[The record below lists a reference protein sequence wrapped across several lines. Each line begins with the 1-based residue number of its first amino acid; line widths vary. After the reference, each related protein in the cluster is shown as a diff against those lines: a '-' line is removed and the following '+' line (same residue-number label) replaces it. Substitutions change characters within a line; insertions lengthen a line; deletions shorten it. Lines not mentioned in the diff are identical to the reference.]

1 MALSVSLNE
10 LTYTIPEE
18 NETGYGLTLTTYL
31 SDLADYLQFGYLS
44 NVGQRL
50 KLNTVSTSGTINNL
64 NTNNISI
71 VRLTNANIVSGIGNV
86 VEGKFVTLINASAN
100 TIELTHQ
107 DPLSDTNNRFIIP
120 GEKSFYLKPNE
131 TITLYYD
138 SSETR
143 WRLIDSSRF
152 INENLSVNSTSGV
165 ITTLDTTNKTFIKLT
180 NATEVKGIN
189 LPESGRKLYI
199 LNATLE
205 RILLKQESLDS
216 TANERIITEF
226 GYDYVLDPE
235 AVVELIYDGNASRWR
250 TINTDS
256 IQRDKID
263 VITTSGAIH
272 NLDIAKISVIKF
284 TQATEVTGFNS
295 NEEGRELI
303 IFNDNSSP
311 LTIKNESTDST
322 ASNRIQTD
330 TNSDVTVR
338 QYGTAIL
345 KYDSSSIR
353 WRIQSRT
360 IDNSEYDDTYQLR
373 SEKGVAL
380 GYASLDA
387 SGTVP
392 VNQIDLSFFDLNDV
406 TSTTFTGN
414 KTKVVRVN
422 NDETGLELGVA
433 NNTSN
438 NYIEFP
444 TSLNSSDLTTVNWYR
459 YADGGA
465 VPVDGQGGSPNF
477 YFGTEVDS
485 VYGKLQNRY
494 PDTLSTGS
502 EWFTI
507 RRGVSGG
514 LVIGDGVSTPFQ
526 IQAQHRGKIL
536 QVSFDYYLFY
546 GNSVSTQA
554 VDWKVYVINEDTGEV
569 IYPDNNTIAV
579 TTLQPFP
586 STDYALPNK
595 FIASFQTDILSDNY
609 RLCIHNNTNQNTVG
623 TNFYFKNVK
632 VWEPERN
639 YGSIITEW
647 QSYTATLTNLGSSP
661 TQNLFWR
668 RNGQNLEIKG
678 RITTGSSVPSS
689 VGSFSTPNGYVI
701 DSSVCATRQA
711 VGLMIRA
718 SGSINQCNVLAL
730 GGESAFYF
738 SGGDGSTT
746 NTGLV
751 PQNTSSIMDS
761 STIHS
766 INLSVPI
773 AGWGGTIQLSSQ
785 VGDGRTVT
793 GLVVDHTSQSMTS
806 TVTNLKFNT
815 VVKDSHGAYNTSTG
829 ELTIPVA
836 GDYNL
841 SINFPYQTTSS
852 NEFRIYKNGTAM
864 DVGGYWVSSGYTS
877 AKVLLPNLIVGDVI
891 TVRPSGFSPTTTTQS
906 TKVTNIA
913 WNLISGGSQAF
924 ARDEFVGASYY
935 SSSTQTS
942 LTSQVNF
949 GAKIY
954 DTHNAVTTGSSW
966 KFTAPQSGKYLVIF
980 RIGGSSN
987 IHFQIYKN
995 NSGSLY
1001 LARTETPGYATGS
1014 RVIDLLAGD
1023 YIDIRPTSSATVNGN
1038 ASSSS
1043 VDASS
1048 IEITKVS

>member
-18 NETGYGLTLTTYL
+18 NETGYGLSLTTYL

-86 VEGKFVTLINASAN
+86 VEGKFVTLVNASAN

-180 NATEVKGIN
+180 NATEIKGIN
-189 LPESGRKLYI
+189 IPESGRKLYI

-235 AVVELIYDGNASRWR
+235 AVVELIYDGNANRWR

-256 IQRDKID
+256 IKRDKID

-311 LTIKNESTDST
+311 LIIKNESTDST

-330 TNSDVTVR
+330 TDSDVTVR

-345 KYDSSSIR
+345 KYDSSSNR

-422 NDETGLELGVA
+422 NDETGLELGFA
-433 NNTSN
+433 NNSTN
-438 NYIEFP
+438 NYIQFP
-444 TSLNSSDLTTVNWYR
+444 TAIYSDPLTLGWELYN
-459 YADGGA
+459 DGGS
-465 VPVDGQGGSPNF
+465 VPVDGQGGTPGIDLVSEVITSQSG
-477 YFGTEVDS
+477 FGYVEGYEDYS
-485 VYGKLQNRY
+485 
-494 PDTLSTGS
+494 
-502 EWFTI
+502 
-507 RRGVSGG
+507 GVVSDPTDWYHIKN
-514 LVIGDGVSTPFQ
+514 LYLGDGNGISYPFTLN
-526 IQAQHRGKIL
+526 AQHRSSIL
-536 QVSFDYYLFY
+536 ELSFDYYNLNQ
-546 GNSVSTQA
+546 GVANN
-554 VDWKVYVINEDTGEV
+554 INISAFLIDEDTNTL
-569 IYPDNNTIAV
+569 IYADKLKVLEDTQPA
-579 TTLQPFP
+579 TLPGQRIFP
-586 STDYALPNK
+586 KKYVGT
-595 FIASFQTDILSDNY
+595 FQTSPSSTNY
-609 RLCIHNNTNQNTVG
+609 RLCFHIVEGGNN
-623 TNFYFKNVK
+623 FSDFFFKNVK
-632 VWEPERN
+632 LWNQEKN

-647 QSYTATLTNLGSSP
+647 QAYTSTLTNLGTSP

-668 RNGQNLEIKG
+668 RNGSSLEIRG
-678 RITTGSSVPSS
+678 RITPGTSVP
-689 VGSFSTPNGYVI
+689 GALGNFSTPNGYVFN
-701 DSSVCATRQA
+701 SSILATRQA
-711 VGLMIRA
+711 VGIAVRGT
-718 SGSINQCNVLAL
+718 GSENQCNVLAL
-730 GGESAFYF
+730 GGESVFYF
-738 SGGDGSTT
+738 SQGESSSALTPKNT
-746 NTGLV
+746 NTV
-751 PQNTSSIMDS
+751 FNDS
-761 STIHS
+761 EELSVR
-766 INLSVPI
+766 LSVPI
-773 AGWGGTIQLSSQ
+773 QGWGGTVQLSSQ
-785 VGDGRTVT
+785 VGDGRTVIGAYYGHT
-793 GLVVDHTSQSMTS
+793 GVSLTANVTSI
-806 TVTNLKFNT
+806 KFNT
-815 VVKDSHGAYNTSTG
+815 LIKDSHSSYNASTG
-829 ELTIPVA
+829 EITIPVSGDYVFMMSEIGISSGDNAIQPYVNGTVYNNIYAGILNASYPNGFSLTIPNLKT
-836 GDYNL
+836 GDIVTFRSTA
-841 SINFPYQTTSS
+841 SI
-852 NEFRIYKNGTAM
+852 
-864 DVGGYWVSSGYTS
+864 
-877 AKVLLPNLIVGDVI
+877 
-891 TVRPSGFSPTTTTQS
+891 TTTTRATAFS
-906 TKVTNIA
+906 WFMINA
-913 WNLISGGSQAF
+913 GSQAF
-924 ARDEFVGASYY
+924 ARDEFVGCSYY

-942 LTSQVNF
+942 LTTQINF
-949 GAKIY
+949 GVKVY

-966 KFTAPQSGKYLVIF
+966 KFTAPQNGKYLVTHKFSGTGNMFI
-980 RIGGSSN
+980 N
-987 IHFQIYKN
+987 IYKN
-995 NSGSLY
+995 NSQFVNIDKSES
-1001 LARTETPGYATGS
+1001 TGYCSSSMA
-1014 RVIDLLAGD
+1014 IDLLAGD
-1023 YIDIRPTSSATVNGN
+1023 YIDLRLGSSGTANGSVSYNSADATR
-1038 ASSSS
+1038 
-1043 VDASS
+1043 

>member
-18 NETGYGLTLTTYL
+18 NETGYGVSLTTYL

-235 AVVELIYDGNASRWR
+235 AVVELIYDGNANRWR

-256 IQRDKID
+256 IKRDKID

-272 NLDIAKISVIKF
+272 NLDISKISVIKF
-284 TQATEVTGFNS
+284 TQATEITGFNS

-311 LTIKNESTDST
+311 LTIKNESLDST

-330 TNSDVTVR
+330 TDSDVTLR

-345 KYDSSSIR
+345 KYDSSSNR

-422 NDETGLELGVA
+422 NDETGLELGFA
-433 NNTSN
+433 NNSTN
-438 NYIEFP
+438 NYIQFP
-444 TSLNSSDLTTVNWYR
+444 TAIYSDPLTLGWELYN
-459 YADGGA
+459 DGGS
-465 VPVDGQGGSPNF
+465 VPVDGQGGTPGIDLVSEVLTSQSG
-477 YFGTEVDS
+477 FGYVENYEDYS
-485 VYGKLQNRY
+485 
-494 PDTLSTGS
+494 
-502 EWFTI
+502 
-507 RRGVSGG
+507 GVVSD
-514 LVIGDGVSTPFQ
+514 LTDWYHIKNLYLGDGNGISYPFTLN
-526 IQAQHRGKIL
+526 AQHRSSIL
-536 QVSFDYYLFY
+536 ELSFDYYNLNQ
-546 GNSVSTQA
+546 GVANN
-554 VDWKVYVINEDTGEV
+554 INISAFLLDEDTNTL
-569 IYPDNNTIAV
+569 IYADKLKVLDDSQPA
-579 TTLQPFP
+579 TLPGQRIFP
-586 STDYALPNK
+586 RKYVGT
-595 FIASFQTDILSDNY
+595 FQTSPSSTNY
-609 RLCIHNNTNQNTVG
+609 RLCFHIVEGGNN
-623 TNFYFKNVK
+623 FSDFFFKNVK
-632 VWEPERN
+632 LWNQEKN

-647 QSYTATLTNLGSSP
+647 QSYTPTFSNMGSSP
-661 TQNLFWR
+661 SSALFWR
-668 RNGQNLEIKG
+668 RNGQSLEIKG
-678 RITTGSSVPSS
+678 RITAGSSVPTAVS
-689 VGSFSTPNGYVI
+689 SFSTPNGYVI

-711 VGLMIRA
+711 VGLAIRA
-718 SGSINQCNVLAL
+718 VGSANQCNLLAL
-730 GGESAFYF
+730 GGESIFTF
-738 SGGDGSTT
+738 SIGDGGSNALTPA
-746 NTGLV
+746 NG
-751 PQNTSSIMDS
+751 S
-761 STIHS
+761 STFSNSEIMS

-773 AGWGGTIQLSSQ
+773 QGWGGTVQLSSQ
-785 VGDGRTVT
+785 VGDGRLVACRYYSQPSQTIDTTVPLQFATKDYDTHNAVTIGTVSTSNAWRFTAPQSGYYSIKAGLYGQSGGVNYRLRKNGSIYTIFGHTTAGNFGT
-793 GLVVDHTSQSMTS
+793 GVGQVYL
-806 TVTNLKFNT
+806 L
-815 VVKDSHGAYNTSTG
+815 TG
-829 ELTIPVA
+829 EYIDIT
-836 GDYNL
+836 G
-841 SINFPYQTTSS
+841 TTSFS
-852 NEFRIYKNGTAM
+852 I
-864 DVGGYWVSSGYTS
+864 DTS
-877 AKVLLPNLIVGDVI
+877 ALTFISI
-891 TVRPSGFSPTTTTQS
+891 EQ
-906 TKVTNIA
+906 IA
-913 WNLISGGSQAF
+913 GGSQAF
-924 ARDEFVGASYY
+924 AREESVACSYY
-935 SSSTQTS
+935 SSANQTS
-942 LTSQVNF
+942 LTTQINF
-949 GAKIY
+949 GVKIY

-966 KFTAPQSGKYLVIF
+966 KFTAPQNGKYLLTGFLQSNGNYRVIL
-980 RIGGSSN
+980 
-987 IHFQIYKN
+987 YKN
-995 NSGSLY
+995 NSVHVYGIVVIPPTSNY
-1001 LARTETPGYATGS
+1001 DSFSHT
-1014 RVIDLLAGD
+1014 IDLLAGD
-1023 YIDIRPTSSATVNGN
+1023 YIDLRPDSSSTWYGN
-1038 ASSSS
+1038 ATLSGGY
-1043 VDASS
+1043 ACQ
-1048 IEITKVS
+1048 IQITKVS

>member
-18 NETGYGLTLTTYL
+18 NETGYGLSLTTYL

-100 TIELTHQ
+100 TIELTHE

-256 IQRDKID
+256 IKRDKID

-330 TNSDVTVR
+330 TDSDVTLR
-338 QYGTAIL
+338 QFGTAIL
-345 KYDSSSIR
+345 KYDSSSNR

-406 TSTTFTGN
+406 TSNTFTGN

-444 TSLNSSDLTTVNWYR
+444 TSLGSSDLTTVNWTR
-459 YADGGA
+459 YNDGGA

-477 YFGTEVDS
+477 GFGVSVDA

-494 PDTLSTGS
+494 PDTLSTGA
-502 EWFTI
+502 EWYCIT
-507 RRGVSGG
+507 RGSGG
-514 LVIGDGVSTPFQ
+514 LVVGDGVSTPFR

-536 QVSFDYYLFY
+536 QISFDYYLFY
-546 GNSVSTQA
+546 GNSVSTQN

-569 IYPDNNTIAV
+569 IYPDNNAVAV

-586 STDYALPNK
+586 TTDYAQPNK

-609 RLCIHNNTNQNTVG
+609 RLCIHNNTTQFTVG

-639 YGSIITEW
+639 YGAVITPW
-647 QSYTATLTNLGSSP
+647 QSYTATLTNLGTSP

-668 RNGQNLEIKG
+668 RNGQNLEIQG
-678 RITTGSSVPSS
+678 RITTGSSAPAS
-689 VGSFSTPNGYVI
+689 VGSFSTPGGVTF
-701 DSSVCATRQA
+701 DSTICATRQA
-711 VGLMIRA
+711 IGTMIRA
-718 SGSINQCNVLAL
+718 TGSINQINILAL
-730 GGESAFYF
+730 AGESQFYF

-761 STIHS
+761 SAIHS
-766 INLSVPI
+766 VRLSVPI
-773 AGWGGTIQLSSQ
+773 QGWGGTVQLSSQ

-793 GLVVDHTSQSMTS
+793 GSYNGHTGVSLTQN
-806 TVTNLKFNT
+806 VTTFKFNT
-815 VVKDSHGAYNTSTG
+815 LRKDSHSCYNASTG
-829 ELTIPVA
+829 VLTIPVS
-836 GDYNL
+836 GDYQFD
-841 SINFPYQTTSS
+841 IIAIGF
-852 NEFRIYKNGTAM
+852 
-864 DVGGYWVSSGYTS
+864 SSGNAFIQPYVNGV
-877 AKVLLPNLIVGDVI
+877 ARIEYAGYVLGANTGNYGILIPDLKVGDTVDFRTPSSSI
-891 TVRPSGFSPTTTTQS
+891 TTATATYSSFSWY
-906 TKVTNIA
+906 KIE
-913 WNLISGGSQAF
+913 GGSQAF

-942 LTSQVNF
+942 LTTQINF

-954 DTHNAVTTGSSW
+954 DTHNAVTIGSSW
-966 KFTAPQSGKYLVIF
+966 KFTAPQSGKYLVNF
-980 RIGGSSN
+980 RLGGSSN

-995 NSGSLY
+995 NSASLHI
-1001 LARTETPGYATGS
+1001 ARTETPGYATGS

-1038 ASSSS
+1038 ASSSN
-1043 VDASS
+1043 VDATS